1 MRKLR
6 FREIIEL
13 AQTHVDNL
21 HRDPDHH
28 QPGPLMPPQHPA
40 SQDLVTNLVNSLM
53 SGHICDSL
61 LEKERSQDL

>member
-6 FREIIEL
+6 FREITEL

-21 HRDPDHH
+21 RRDLDHH
-28 QPGPLMPPQHPA
+28 QPGPLMPPRHPA

-53 SGHICDSL
+53 SGRICDSL
-61 LEKERSQDL
+61 LEKERFQDL